1 MEYDF
6 SDIDFVERMLGALP
20 SLLYFKD
27 AQGRYVFS
35 TKYWNHIKCD
45 GENWSIR
52 GKTDLEVRKNRDNA
66 LLAMEEDRKILTT
79 GIGTT
84 YTIKEHVEGV
94 AEYME
99 VIKRPVFDEDG
110 QIIGIVGLIND
121 ITEREELRIRWEH
134 SAHTVALTGV
144 YNRSYLDDIKESFE
158 PEQYPIG
165 VVMADCDN
173 LKIVN
178 DTMGHAAGDDFI
190 RSAAVALRSAMPA
203 DALIF
208 RIGGDEFVVL
218 LLRTA
223 EHEVLPH
230 IEAAQQL
237 LEQMSV
243 GGMPLSMSFGVS
255 ALTAPGEPVE
265 RAIERAD
272 REMYVEKKLH
282 HVLGVE

>member
-1 MEYDF
+1 
-6 SDIDFVERMLGALP
+6 MLGALP

-99 VIKRPVFDEDG
+99 VIQRPVFDEDG
-110 QIIGIVGLIND
+110 QIIGIVGLVND
-121 ITEREELRIRWEH
+121 ITDREELRIRWEH
-134 SAHTVALTGV
+134 SAHTDALTGV